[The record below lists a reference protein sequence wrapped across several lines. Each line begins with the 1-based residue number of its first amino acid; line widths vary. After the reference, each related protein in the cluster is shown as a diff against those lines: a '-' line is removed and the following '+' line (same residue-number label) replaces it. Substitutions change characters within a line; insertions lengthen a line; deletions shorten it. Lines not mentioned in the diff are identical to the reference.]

1 MKTIE
6 LKWIEDDNHV
16 VAEDAYNGLKD
27 LIDSGVFPNLTA
39 KCEDDT
45 LYITGEKE
53 DLDKAVMKIQKAYA
67 KYGQIM
73 IKEAKNGVSQELRI
87 ESFDEN
93 VQDIFNHTLNE
104 YNKFKS
110 SKERPLNYV
119 KQLNDYRFKFK
130 KFYETAAR
138 SDKKLLKPY
147 LDEISNLLDESE
159 IVNKIKPI
167 KKINEGK
174 LIDAD
179 ALNVMMELI
188 DLGYPSEAASRLIK
202 KYTNFIN
209 KELKDGAKPY
219 WIAKLIEDDM
229 VNQKYSDKDNEEE
242 LVKEA
247 KEICKAAGKKLL
259 KPYLDEISNLDES
272 EFMPRIKPIKKINED
287 SLDDF
292 DDREINA
299 RIAAQSAKVK
309 KFVEEQQNLI
319 YNYVKNKWISLCE
332 KYKIDR
338 DTYYEVTCDTSF
350 GNGLEPG
357 STFFMEIKIDYL
369 KQFLNAIKARDK
381 EEAEKWLFTKFCSD
395 DCPFKISP
403 AWKPEVYNSGDYKY
417 KIRMGFIIPEFPKKP
432 RKPRKPRDPNKGYK
446 KPDYVN
452 PDMKGGTY
460 FDGDTQVYEMPEEN
474 EAFMIK
480 TAKDICEAAGKKV
493 LNPEQNGFYDV
504 LHELIGL
511 GYNRIQAQDLIQK
524 NVEYVY
530 LELEKGHKPSD
541 IASVIDNEYVVE
553 NADNEL
559 TKHLGNLKNWGIIEE
574 SMSQEEYNDKY
585 DEVALAYAKETG
597 MDLDDA
603 YDELENKDELD
614 DYIKCQYDVDEI
626 IYKLIYESTTMNES
640 FLSPGELKKKLQR
653 VAARWASIKGIKF
666 EEAYNELRKKK
677 SVKDMLDFYSVD
689 EIIDD
694 LSKNKKEIDDEL
706 EEEI

>member
-93 VQDIFNHTLNE
+93 VQDIFNHTLND

-229 VNQKYSDKDNEEE
+229 VNQKYSYKDNEEE

-247 KEICKAAGKKLL
+247 KEICEAAGKKLL
-259 KPYLDEISNLDES
+259 KPYSDEISNLLDKS

-350 GNGLEPG
+350 GNGREPG

-417 KIRMGFIIPEFPKKP
+417 KIRMGFIIPEFPKKT

-480 TAKDICEAAGKKV
+480 TAKEICEAAGKKV

-559 TKHLGNLKNWGIIEE
+559 TKHFGNLKNWGIVE
-574 SMSQEEYNDKY
+574 
-585 DEVALAYAKETG
+585 
-597 MDLDDA
+597 
-603 YDELENKDELD
+603 
-614 DYIKCQYDVDEI
+614 
-626 IYKLIYESTTMNES
+626 MNES

-694 LSKNKKEIDDEL
+694 LSKNKKEVDDEL

>member
-16 VAEDAYNGLKD
+16 VAEDAYNGLKE
-27 LIDSGVFPNLTA
+27 LIDTGVFPDLTA

-73 IKEAKNGVSQELRI
+73 IKEAKNGVNQELRI

-93 VQDIFNHTLNE
+93 VQDIFNHTLDD

-167 KKINEGK
+167 KKINE
-174 LIDAD
+174 
-179 ALNVMMELI
+179 
-188 DLGYPSEAASRLIK
+188 
-202 KYTNFIN
+202 
-209 KELKDGAKPY
+209 
-219 WIAKLIEDDM
+219 
-229 VNQKYSDKDNEEE
+229 
-242 LVKEA
+242 
-247 KEICKAAGKKLL
+247 
-259 KPYLDEISNLDES
+259 
-272 EFMPRIKPIKKINED
+272 D

-299 RIAAQSAKVK
+299 RIASQAEEVK
-309 KFVEEQQNLI
+309 KFVNEQQNLI

-350 GNGLEPG
+350 GNGQEPG
-357 STFFMEIKIDYL
+357 STFFMHIKIDYL
-369 KQFLNAIKARDK
+369 KQFLNAINARNED
-381 EEAEKWLFTKFCSD
+381 EAEKWLFTKFCSD

-417 KIRMGFIIPEFPKKP
+417 RIRMGFIIPEYTPKKP

-480 TAKDICEAAGKKV
+480 TAKEICEAAGKKV
-493 LNPEQNGFYDV
+493 VNPENVDTIEDV
-504 LHELIGL
+504 EKELQEL
-511 GYNRIQAQDLIQK
+511 GYNEWQAKGLVK
-524 NVEYVY
+524 EYFKKAWRKLASGECAMNVAIDIDEEYMK
-530 LELEKGHKPSD
+530 E
-541 IASVIDNEYVVE
+541 SV
-553 NADNEL
+553 DNEL

-574 SMSQEEYNDKY
+574 SMTRKQYNAKY
-585 DEVALAYAKETG
+585 DKVALAYARETG

-603 YDELENKDELD
+603 YDELMDVDELVNW
-614 DYIKCQYDVDEI
+614 IEGPYDVDEI
-626 IYKLIYESTTMNES
+626 VDKLMNESTNMNES

-653 VAARWASIKGIKF
+653 VAARWASIKGVKF

-694 LSKNKKEIDDEL
+694 LSKNKKEVDDEL

>member
-27 LIDSGVFPNLTA
+27 LIDSGVFPDLKT

-73 IKEAKNGVSQELRI
+73 IKEAKNGVNQELRI

-93 VQDIFNHTLNE
+93 VQDIFNHTVE
-104 YNKFKS
+104 DYNKFKAT
-110 SKERPLNYV
+110 KERPLNYV

-159 IVNKIKPI
+159 FMPRIKPI

-179 ALNVMMELI
+179 ALNVMLELI
-188 DLGYPSEAASRLIK
+188 DLGYNSDAASKIIK

-209 KELKDGAKPY
+209 QELKDGAKPY
-219 WIAKLIEDDM
+219 WIAKLIEDDL

-247 KEICKAAGKKLL
+247 KEIC
-259 KPYLDEISNLDES
+259 
-272 EFMPRIKPIKKINED
+272 
-287 SLDDF
+287 
-292 DDREINA
+292 
-299 RIAAQSAKVK
+299 
-309 KFVEEQQNLI
+309 
-319 YNYVKNKWISLCE
+319 
-332 KYKIDR
+332 
-338 DTYYEVTCDTSF
+338 
-350 GNGLEPG
+350 
-357 STFFMEIKIDYL
+357 
-369 KQFLNAIKARDK
+369 
-381 EEAEKWLFTKFCSD
+381 
-395 DCPFKISP
+395 
-403 AWKPEVYNSGDYKY
+403 
-417 KIRMGFIIPEFPKKP
+417 
-432 RKPRKPRDPNKGYK
+432 
-446 KPDYVN
+446 
-452 PDMKGGTY
+452 
-460 FDGDTQVYEMPEEN
+460 
-474 EAFMIK
+474 
-480 TAKDICEAAGKKV
+480 EAAGKKV
-493 LNPEQNGFYDV
+493 VNPENVDTIEDV
-504 LHELIGL
+504 EKELQEL
-511 GYNRIQAQDLIQK
+511 GYNEWQAKGLVK
-524 NVEYVY
+524 EYFKKAWRKLASGECAMNVAIDIDEEYMK
-530 LELEKGHKPSD
+530 E
-541 IASVIDNEYVVE
+541 SV
-553 NADNEL
+553 DNEL
-559 TKHLGNLKNWGIIEE
+559 TKHLGNLKNWGVVE
-574 SMSQEEYNDKY
+574 
-585 DEVALAYAKETG
+585 
-597 MDLDDA
+597 
-603 YDELENKDELD
+603 
-614 DYIKCQYDVDEI
+614 
-626 IYKLIYESTTMNES
+626 MNES

-694 LSKNKKEIDDEL
+694 LSKNKKEVDDEL

>member
-16 VAEDAYNGLKD
+16 VAEDAYNGLKE
-27 LIDSGVFPNLTA
+27 LIDTGVFPDLTA

-73 IKEAKNGVSQELRI
+73 IKEAKNGVNQELRI

-93 VQDIFNHTLNE
+93 VQDIFNHTLDD

-159 IVNKIKPI
+159 IITKIKPI
-167 KKINEGK
+167 
-174 LIDAD
+174 
-179 ALNVMMELI
+179 
-188 DLGYPSEAASRLIK
+188 R
-202 KYTNFIN
+202 
-209 KELKDGAKPY
+209 
-219 WIAKLIEDDM
+219 AKLEEDTM
-229 VNQKYSDKDNEEE
+229 V
-242 LVKEA
+242 
-247 KEICKAAGKKLL
+247 
-259 KPYLDEISNLDES
+259 
-272 EFMPRIKPIKKINED
+272 
-287 SLDDF
+287 
-292 DDREINA
+292 
-299 RIAAQSAKVK
+299 
-309 KFVEEQQNLI
+309 
-319 YNYVKNKWISLCE
+319 
-332 KYKIDR
+332 
-338 DTYYEVTCDTSF
+338 
-350 GNGLEPG
+350 
-357 STFFMEIKIDYL
+357 
-369 KQFLNAIKARDK
+369 
-381 EEAEKWLFTKFCSD
+381 
-395 DCPFKISP
+395 
-403 AWKPEVYNSGDYKY
+403 
-417 KIRMGFIIPEFPKKP
+417 
-432 RKPRKPRDPNKGYK
+432 
-446 KPDYVN
+446 
-452 PDMKGGTY
+452 
-460 FDGDTQVYEMPEEN
+460 EM
-474 EAFMIK
+474 
-480 TAKDICEAAGKKV
+480 AKDICEAAGKKV

-511 GYNRIQAQDLIQK
+511 GYNRVQAQDLIQK

-530 LELEKGHKPSD
+530 LELEKGHKPAD
-541 IASVIDNEYVVE
+541 IASVIDNKYVVE

-574 SMSQEEYNDKY
+574 NMNRKQYNDKY
-585 DEVALAYAKETG
+585 DRVALAYARETG

-603 YDELENKDELD
+603 YDELMDVDELVNW
-614 DYIKCQYDVDEI
+614 IEGPYDVDEI
-626 IYKLIYESTTMNES
+626 VDKLMNESTTMNES
-640 FLSPGELKKKLQR
+640 FDWNTVVEPLEFKKTIQEINARMNLSNIIDITSNYNSIFVNTDPFTYTIHLNKKYLWIEKSDLTVYKQKLDDGKITKSDIVDVLSWINTDVRDMKRNVEESTVNESFLSAGELKKKLQR

-694 LSKNKKEIDDEL
+694 LSKNKKEVDDEL